1 MKMKKLLIIILLLVL
16 LAGVSIYAYKE
27 YNRKVK
33 SLVNAAPD
41 FETYDTAL
49 IAEFISTEEQSNKK
63 YSGKTILVTGNVTS
77 LDTSSGQI
85 TISLGDNG
93 NPYSVK
99 CRLDSTQPTIT
110 TGIGS
115 VISLKGLF
123 IGFNK
128 DTLIGSDVLLNK
140 CVIVHDK

>member
-1 MKMKKLLIIILLLVL
+1 MKKKKLLIILLLIL
-16 LAGVSIYAYKE
+16 LAGVSIYAYME

-33 SLVNAAPD
+33 SLVNTAPD
-41 FETYDTAL
+41 FEIRDTLL

-63 YSGKTILVTGNVTS
+63 YSGKVILVTGNVTS

-85 TISLGDNG
+85 TISLGGNG
-93 NPYSVK
+93 NPSSVK
-99 CRLDSTQPTIT
+99 CRLDSTQPAII